1 MANLIYIVTGQV
13 IDRDTSLGKEALK
26 VQAWDTNTQRDR
38 MLAEMETDRNGRFSA
53 SVDLHRFDYETPPD
67 LFFKVFIGETLL
79 ESTESSVL
87 WNANTQESVTIRIRT
102 GKVRPAG
109 RDRITSAQV
118 FKGVEFLQKS
128 DFKGVFKEFKSRT
141 GTTAGFVADMFVN
154 TFTNVD
160 IEPIR
165 VKGTPQND
173 VVNQE
178 VELARRNLAARN
190 VAAKEVVAY
199 KPGLNSESIKSI
211 DVIPR
216 NLKAGQEVRLFE
228 ENGRVRYYT
237 MIKPG
242 TTVADANEKF
252 ESQAAEMN
260 KLKEEL
266 KATRETIAKKDE
278 KINSLEKQIENMD
291 KDQKEINT
299 VLKSD
304 AFAKL
309 LKEIGK
315 PRPPRSPKKPDK

>member
-1 MANLIYIVTGQV
+1 MANLVYIVTGQV
-13 IDRDTSLGKEALK
+13 IDRDTSLGSERAR
-26 VQAWDTNTQRDR
+26 VQAWDTNTQQDR
-38 MLAEMETDRNGRFSA
+38 MLAEMETDKNGRFST
-53 SVDLHRFDYETPPD
+53 SIDLQQFNYETPPD
-67 LFFKVFIGETLL
+67 LFFKVFIGETLM
-79 ESTESSVL
+79 ESTENSVL

-102 GKVRPAG
+102 GRVRPAG

-160 IEPIR
+160 LEPVR
-165 VKGTPQND
+165 VKGAPQND

-178 VELARRNLAARN
+178 VEVARRNLAAKN
-190 VAAKEVVAY
+190 VAVTEVLPY
-199 KPGLNSESIKSI
+199 QPGLNSESIKSI

-228 ENGRVRYYT
+228 ENGRVRYYA
-237 MIKPG
+237 ILKPR
-242 TTVADANEKF
+242 TTTADVDDKI
-252 ESQAAEMN
+252 ESQSAEMN

-266 KATRETIAKKDE
+266 KATRETIAAKDE

-304 AFAKL
+304 AFARL
-309 LKEIGK
+309 MKEVQK
-315 PRPPRSPKKPDK
+315 PTPPTSRKKPEN